1 MTTTMKTKAL
11 AMLILAI
18 ALTIQFVQF
27 VRKDIANGY

>member
-1 MTTTMKTKAL
+1 MTTTMKTKVL

-27 VRKDIANGY
+27 VRKDTN